1 MMNMWQI
8 QRCRMVMHYFI
19 PLNDLLILLN
29 DEDVDDV
36 VPRAT
41 GPSKP
46 NVFPKNIDKLPT
58 SNLPDESSIHGDD
71 FHEMETV
78 EDDIQDSGYE
88 SDTSLFKLS
97 NVELER
103 QVDFVADVQMSI
115 IVDNRYYA
123 SDNNGKIHFL

>member
-1 MMNMWQI
+1 
-8 QRCRMVMHYFI
+8 MVMHYFI
-19 PLNDLLILLN
+19 PLNDLLISLN

-36 VPRAT
+36 LPGAA

-46 NVFPKNIDKLPT
+46 NVFAKNIDKLPT
-58 SNLPDESSIHGDD
+58 SNLPDESSIDGDD

-78 EDDIQDSGYE
+78 EDNIQDSDITGCE

-97 NVELER
+97 NVKLER
-103 QVDFVADVQMSI
+103 WVDFVADIQMSI
-115 IVDNRYYA
+115 IADNGYYA

>member
-1 MMNMWQI
+1 
-8 QRCRMVMHYFI
+8 MVMHYFI
-19 PLNDLLILLN
+19 PLNDLLISLN

-36 VPRAT
+36 LPGAA

-58 SNLPDESSIHGDD
+58 SNLPDESSIHGDN

-78 EDDIQDSGYE
+78 EDDIQDSDITGYE

-103 QVDFVADVQMSI
+103 RVDFVADVQMSI
-115 IVDNRYYA
+115 IADNRYYA

>member
-1 MMNMWQI
+1 
-8 QRCRMVMHYFI
+8 MHYFI
-19 PLNDLLILLN
+19 PLNDLLISLN

-36 VPRAT
+36 LPGAA

-58 SNLPDESSIHGDD
+58 SNLPDESSIYGDN

-78 EDDIQDSGYE
+78 EDDIQDSDITGYE

-103 QVDFVADVQMSI
+103 RVDFVADIQMSI
-115 IVDNRYYA
+115 IADNRYYA